1 MTNNIRR
8 MSIVLVGASV
18 YLILSLV
25 SDIEDRLKP
34 TEKDIFYEYSGIH
47 PELYREY
54 LKLKAEKKYADAIK
68 TIEELA
74 LYASS
79 DIMEE
84 IHEKILKQESLFI

>member
-1 MTNNIRR
+1 
-8 MSIVLVGASV
+8 MSIVLVGASI

-25 SDIEDRLKP
+25 GDIDDRLKP
-34 TEKDIFYEYSGIH
+34 TEKDIFHEYSGIH
-47 PELYREY
+47 PELYKKY
-54 LKLKAEKKYADAIK
+54 LELKAEKKYADAIK

-84 IHEKILKQESLFI
+84 IHEKLLKQESLFI

>member
-1 MTNNIRR
+1 
-8 MSIVLVGASV
+8 MSIILIGASM

-25 SDIEDRLKP
+25 SDIEDRFKP
-34 TEKDIFYEYSGIH
+34 PERDTFHEYSGIH
-47 PELYREY
+47 PELYRGY
-54 LKLKAEKKYADAIK
+54 LKFKSDKNYVEALK

-74 LYASS
+74 LYTNP